1 MFGDDSF
8 KFKLLPAFI
17 TLTCFSVLCAL
28 GTWQLHRLEWK
39 KALIER
45 IETRSEDLNVLNLS
59 SLNLYPYSEAIGDD
73 GRDIE
78 FFRVSLTGNFLN
90 TNKMYLMSLNNSGK
104 LGFQLLVPFQD
115 INDRTFI
122 VDLGWVSEEENSLE
136 EKFYRELEGE
146 TYLEGVAE
154 IYPKPNIFK
163 PDNDPGRNL
172 WYNYNVDQMSDFVN
186 FNLEPIIVRS
196 YVVDG
201 YLTLPNK
208 KVTNRNNLR
217 NDHLS
222 YAITWFGLSVS
233 ILIIYFI
240 YLIKGMKEKNGG
252 KS

>member
-1 MFGDDSF
+1 MFGDGNF

-17 TLTCFSVLCAL
+17 TLISFLVLCTL

-45 IETRSEDLNVLNLS
+45 IETRSQDLNVLNLS
-59 SLNLYPYSEAIGDD
+59 SLNFSPYSEAVGDG

-78 FFRVSLTGNFLN
+78 FFRVSLTGHFLD
-90 TNKMYLMSLNNSGK
+90 TKKMYLMSLNNSGK

-115 INDRTFI
+115 INDRRFI
-122 VDLGWVSEEENSLE
+122 VDLGWVSEKENSVE

-146 TYLEGVAE
+146 TYFEGVAE

-186 FNLEPIIVRS
+186 FNLEPIVVRS
-196 YVVDG
+196 YVLDG
-201 YLTLPNK
+201 YLTLSNK
-208 KVTNRNNLR
+208 KVTNRKNLR
-217 NDHLS
+217 NDHFS

-240 YLIKGMKEKNGG
+240 YLIKGIKGKNGG